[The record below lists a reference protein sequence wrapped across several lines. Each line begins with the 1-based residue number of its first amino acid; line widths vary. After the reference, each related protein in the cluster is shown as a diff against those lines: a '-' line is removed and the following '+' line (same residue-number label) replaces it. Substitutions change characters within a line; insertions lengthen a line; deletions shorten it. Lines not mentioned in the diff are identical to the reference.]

1 MGNAIIYLTF
11 TLMSIAFYLPS
22 LWARSAFSGKNFSTV
37 KFWAVMTYNI
47 FFIYLHMRFIE
58 KEKLPFHGTQ
68 DSSTLGWISFAL
80 IFAYASSSAV
90 PWERKPWFARKT
102 GFKHRER

>member
-1 MGNAIIYLTF
+1 MNSLLFIAL
-11 TLMSIAFYLPS
+11 SILFYLPS

-37 KFWAVMTYNI
+37 KFWSVMAYNI

-58 KEKLPFHGTQ
+58 KEKLPFYGTQ

-90 PWERKPWFARKT
+90 PWERKPWFAQK
-102 GFKHRER
+102 KDPQHHER